1 MNFDDIQKTW
11 QSPHNRP
18 DTAQLE
24 KDKMK
29 FVTDLRRRR
38 RGNLFFLGLTF
49 SLLVFITGKLALHVL
64 WPDPALDKVD
74 LGREWGVIPFFAL
87 PWIGWLFMVRLHWR
101 QHVRHPN
108 YDRSIGAS
116 VSALLDE
123 NASERTRYKV
133 IAGLLVA
140 SAAVLPLI
148 VYQLREVGKAG
159 DEIFIPALVIYPGYV
174 VGVLIWSAYYYRRKL
189 LPRKNELEALL
200 ATYNDRDTPVNPA
213 RLT

>member
-38 RGNLFFLGLTF
+38 RGNLLFLALVFALILFWTVKLGLHII
-49 SLLVFITGKLALHVL
+49 L
-64 WPDPALDKVD
+64 PDPASKAVD
-74 LGREWGVIPFFAL
+74 LGREWGVLPFFAL
-87 PWIGWLFMVRLHWR
+87 PWLGWLYMVRLHWR

-116 VSALLDE
+116 VNALLDE
-123 NASERTRYKV
+123 NSSERRRYKV

-140 SAAVLPLI
+140 SAVMLPLI
-148 VYQLREVGKAG
+148 VYQLRSVGKAG
-159 DEIFIPALVIYPGYV
+159 DEILIPALVIYPAYV
-174 VGVLIWSAYYYRRKL
+174 VGVLIWSAVYYRRKL
-189 LPRKNELEALL
+189 LPRKRELETLL
-200 ATYNDRDTPVNPA
+200 AGYNQNAALR
-213 RLT
+213 

>member
-38 RGNLFFLGLTF
+38 RGNLLFLALVFALILFWTVKLGLHII
-49 SLLVFITGKLALHVL
+49 L
-64 WPDPALDKVD
+64 PDPASKAVD
-74 LGREWGVIPFFAL
+74 LGREWGVLPFFAL
-87 PWIGWLFMVRLHWR
+87 PWLGWLYMVRLHWR

-116 VSALLDE
+116 VNALLDE
-123 NASERTRYKV
+123 NSSERRRYKV

-140 SAAVLPLI
+140 SAVMLPLI
-148 VYQLREVGKAG
+148 VYQLRSVGKAG
-159 DEIFIPALVIYPGYV
+159 DEILIPALVIYPAYV
-174 VGVLIWSAYYYRRKL
+174 VGVLIWSAVYYRRKL
-189 LPRKNELEALL
+189 LPRKRELETLL
-200 ATYNDRDTPVNPA
+200 AGYDQDAALR
-213 RLT
+213 

>member
-38 RGNLFFLGLTF
+38 RGNLLFLALVFALILFWTVKLGLHII
-49 SLLVFITGKLALHVL
+49 L
-64 WPDPALDKVD
+64 PDPASKAVD
-74 LGREWGVIPFFAL
+74 LRREWGVLPFFAL
-87 PWIGWLFMVRLHWR
+87 PWLGWLYMVRLHWR

-116 VSALLDE
+116 VNALLDE
-123 NASERTRYKV
+123 NSSERRRYKV

-140 SAAVLPLI
+140 SAVMLPLI
-148 VYQLREVGKAG
+148 VYQLRSVGKAG
-159 DEIFIPALVIYPGYV
+159 DEILIPALVIYPAYV
-174 VGVLIWSAYYYRRKL
+174 VGVLIWSAVYYRRKL
-189 LPRKNELEALL
+189 LPRKRELETLL
-200 ATYNDRDTPVNPA
+200 AGYNQNAALR
-213 RLT
+213 

>member
-38 RGNLFFLGLTF
+38 RGNLLFLALVFALILFWTVKLGLHII
-49 SLLVFITGKLALHVL
+49 L
-64 WPDPALDKVD
+64 PDPASKAVD
-74 LGREWGVIPFFAL
+74 LGREWGVLPFFAL
-87 PWIGWLFMVRLHWR
+87 PWLGWLYMVRLHWR

-116 VSALLDE
+116 VNALLDE
-123 NASERTRYKV
+123 NSSERRRYKV

-140 SAAVLPLI
+140 SAVMLPLI
-148 VYQLREVGKAG
+148 VYQLRSVGKAG
-159 DEIFIPALVIYPGYV
+159 DEILIPALVIYPAYV
-174 VGVLIWSAYYYRRKL
+174 VGVLIWSAVYYRRKL
-189 LPRKNELEALL
+189 LPRKRELETLL
-200 ATYNDRDTPVNPA
+200 AGYDQNAALR
-213 RLT
+213 

>member
-38 RGNLFFLGLTF
+38 RGNLLFLALVFALILFWTVKLGLHII
-49 SLLVFITGKLALHVL
+49 L
-64 WPDPALDKVD
+64 PDPASKAVD
-74 LGREWGVIPFFAL
+74 LGREWGVLPFFAL
-87 PWIGWLFMVRLHWR
+87 PWLGWLYMVRLHWR

-116 VSALLDE
+116 ENALLDE
-123 NASERTRYKV
+123 NSSERRRYKV

-140 SAAVLPLI
+140 SAVMLPLI
-148 VYQLREVGKAG
+148 VYQLRSVGKAG
-159 DEIFIPALVIYPGYV
+159 DEILIPALVIYPAYV
-174 VGVLIWSAYYYRRKL
+174 VGVLIWSAVYYRRKL
-189 LPRKNELEALL
+189 LPRKRELETLL
-200 ATYNDRDTPVNPA
+200 AGYDQNAALR
-213 RLT
+213 